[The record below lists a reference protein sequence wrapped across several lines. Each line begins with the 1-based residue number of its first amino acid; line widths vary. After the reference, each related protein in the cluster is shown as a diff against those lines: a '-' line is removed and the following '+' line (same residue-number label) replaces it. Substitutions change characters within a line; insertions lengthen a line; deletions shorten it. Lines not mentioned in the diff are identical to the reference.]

1 MLTAQGDNDEIE
13 KIFTNGGKLMTKEL
27 MSAAQRSAASAI
39 LDAPE
44 GAWGRSATHMA
55 AANGCVLGNTRLLP
69 EESASTL
76 QVLLRFGAD
85 VGLKD
90 KAGLTPLHVATVYNC
105 SKAAAV
111 LLAAGADVN
120 AATAERKLT
129 ALHMAANKD
138 LLDVA
143 AVLLTAKADPA
154 LQDARGHNA
163 MQAAHLG
170 TGRADN
176 TAMKALLAKHGAA
189 APAGGYAHPSVARA
203 VAEKDEFD
211 TGGIAPREQ
220 QGEQHIWFPADMRE
234 KKKKGGGGGG
244 ILGALGFGDEL

>member
-90 KAGLTPLHVATVYNC
+90 KAGLTPLHMATVYNC
-105 SKAAAV
+105 SKAVAV

-143 AVLLTAKADPA
+143 AVLLAAKADPA
-154 LQDARGHNA
+154 LQDARARARRPNERALPQPHHRGTSPH
-163 MQAAHLG
+163 AAHPRRRTRPPSPFPTNCVDCLDCLDCRG
-170 TGRADN
+170 NSGKFDFVLRRGSSEPKSGKTSFSIKTLPGPSGP
-176 TAMKALLAKHGAA
+176 AL
-189 APAGGYAHPSVARA
+189 
-203 VAEKDEFD
+203 
-211 TGGIAPREQ
+211 
-220 QGEQHIWFPADMRE
+220 
-234 KKKKGGGGGG
+234 
-244 ILGALGFGDEL
+244 